1 MKKSSLPSLPDS
13 SEITS
18 LFDRVADIVES
29 ARGRVLRTVNHETV
43 TTYWLI
49 GREIVQ
55 TLQGGEARAQYGN
68 AVIADLAT
76 RLAQHYGTGFSA
88 ANLKNFRQFY
98 LTYTDRTD
106 PIGYPPGSQSAAAVG
121 ASEISAPA
129 GSELPPDFHPS
140 LNWSHYRALM
150 RVDNRS
156 ARQFYESEAVWAN
169 CSPPNTNSPCPA
181 KKHSNAKLSV
191 SGH

>member
-1 MKKSSLPSLPDS
+1 MKKSSLPSRPDS

-29 ARGRVLRTVNHETV
+29 ARGRVLRIVNHETV
-43 TTYWLI
+43 TTYWLT

-88 ANLKNFRQFY
+88 ANLKNFRQFC
-98 LTYTDRTD
+98 LTYTDRAD
-106 PIGYPPGSQSAAAVG
+106 PIGYPPGS
-121 ASEISAPA
+121 
-129 GSELPPDFHPS
+129 ELPPNFHPS
-140 LNWSHYRALM
+140 LSWSHYRALM

-181 KKHSNAKLSV
+181 KKHSNTKLSV

>member
-1 MKKSSLPSLPDS
+1 MKKSSLPSRPDS

-55 TLQGGEARAQYGN
+55 TLQGGEARAQYSN

-76 RLAQHYGTGFSA
+76 RLAQRYGAGFSA

-98 LTYTDRTD
+98 LTYTDQTD
-106 PIGYPPGSQSAAAVG
+106 PIGSPTGSQSAASVA
-121 ASEISAPA
+121 ASEINSPA
-129 GSELPPDFHPS
+129 GSELPPDFHPGLS
-140 LNWSHYRALM
+140 WSHYRALM
-150 RVDNRS
+150 
-156 ARQFYESEAVWAN
+156 QK
-169 CSPPNTNSPCPA
+169 P
-181 KKHSNAKLSV
+181 
-191 SGH
+191 